1 MSKPESFLLGRDRKG
16 VLWDVL
22 MYIPTVGG
30 LAGVSA
36 MFWYDGN
43 KGLAYLLFFLA
54 CFFFYQGL
62 HRILQR
68 LVLLPSSPVELD
80 VSKQRVLL
88 KSRNGESVEL
98 VKDLRYFSDYAGK
111 SFALSG
117 MDMMGSKRQYV
128 FHRGQ
133 FSDEAAYKE
142 VAAALKPFA

>member
-1 MSKPESFLLGRDRKG
+1 MSKSENFPLGRDRKG

-30 LAGVSA
+30 LAGVSS

-54 CFFFYQGL
+54 CFFLYQGL

-88 KSRNGESVEL
+88 KSRNGESIEL

-128 FHRGQ
+128 FHKGQ
-133 FSDEAAYKE
+133 FADETAYKK